1 MEGHI
6 MFLKSLLSAIA
17 ITVLTFSNVSA
28 EPLDAQEI
36 FLSASSYTVK
46 VKARIETPFIEDD
59 VGVFD
64 GAGFLIDAER
74 GWILTNAHV
83 VGRSPAMVS
92 LAFQNSTF
100 VDARKLYVDPHL
112 DIAILEIDAGN
123 DARTAAPL
131 ECDDTPSVG
140 HPVGA
145 FGHPWGL
152 EFTGTRGIVSGVTT
166 DFGETFIR
174 MDAAINP
181 GNSGGPLI
189 SLSTGRVLGISV
201 ASSGEEDDQ
210 NTNFAVPIV
219 FVCRIIEIL
228 KSGGDPSPP
237 RLPVV
242 FLTSLR
248 DRDALIVAR
257 TYLPEG
263 LLDLRPGDEIV
274 GDPSGNSIFSET
286 QLIDSVRGQLDEVH
300 LDILREGQNIL
311 ITGRLDPE
319 PLITERAGILVSGLL
334 IGRTTKRDSAVL
346 GTNNGLM
353 VHNVEWGSVGDD
365 LGFNYRD
372 ILTTIDGRHYDDP
385 EVLFMDLQEAQ
396 DSGHSV
402 SVEILRFH
410 EGEAIFG
417 FLRRELLIEDLEVI
431 TGQ

>member
-1 MEGHI
+1 
-6 MFLKSLLSAIA
+6 MFFKSLLSAIA
-17 ITVLTFSNVSA
+17 ITGLTFSNVSA

-36 FLSASSYTVK
+36 FLSASEYTVK
-46 VKARIETPFIEDD
+46 VRARIETPFIEDE

-83 VGRSPAMVS
+83 VGRSPAMIS
-92 LAFQNSTF
+92 AAFQESPF

-123 DARTAAPL
+123 SARTAAPL
-131 ECDDTPSVG
+131 ECDDSPSVG

-166 DFGETFIR
+166 DFGGTFIR

-189 SLSTGRVLGISV
+189 SLSTGRVLGVSV
-201 ASSGEEDDQ
+201 ASSAEEDDQ
-210 NTNFAVPIV
+210 NTNFAVPMV
-219 FVCRIIEIL
+219 FVCRIIDIL
-228 KSGGDPSPP
+228 RSGGDPSPP
-237 RLPVV
+237 RLPVA

-274 GDPSGNSIFSET
+274 GVPGDNYIYNET

-300 LDILREGQNIL
+300 LDILRDGQSIS
-311 ITGRLDPE
+311 ISGRMDPE

-353 VHNVEWGSVGDD
+353 VHNVEWGSIGDD
-365 LGFNYRD
+365 LEFNYWD
-372 ILTTIDGRHYDDP
+372 ILTTVDGQHYDDP
-385 EVLFMDLQEAQ
+385 KVLFMDLQNAQ

-402 SVEILRFH
+402 SVEILRFG
-410 EGEAIFG
+410 EGEAIFD
-417 FLRRELLIEDLEVI
+417 FLRRELPIEDLESI

>member
-1 MEGHI
+1 
-6 MFLKSLLSAIA
+6 MFLRSLLSAIP
-17 ITVLTFSNVSA
+17 IIGLISSNVSA
-28 EPLDAQEI
+28 DPLDAQEI
-36 FLSASSYTVK
+36 FLAASSYTVK
-46 VKARIETPFIEDD
+46 VRTRIETPFIEDE
-59 VGVFD
+59 VGVFG

-83 VGRSPAMVS
+83 VGRSPAMIS
-92 LAFQNSTF
+92 AAFQESPF

-123 DARTAAPL
+123 NAHSAAPL

-152 EFTGTRGIVSGVTT
+152 EFTGTRGIVSGETT
-166 DFGETFIR
+166 DFGGTFIR

-189 SLSTGRVLGISV
+189 SLSTGRVLGVSV
-201 ASSGEEDDQ
+201 ASSAEEDDQ
-210 NTNFAVPIV
+210 NTNLAVPMV
-219 FVCRIIEIL
+219 FVCRIIDIL
-228 KSGGDPSPP
+228 RSGGDPSPP
-237 RLPVV
+237 RLPVA

-274 GDPSGNSIFSET
+274 GVPGDNYIYNET

-300 LDILREGQNIL
+300 LDILRDGQSIS
-311 ITGRLDPE
+311 ISGRMDPE

-353 VHNVEWGSVGDD
+353 VHNVEWGSIGDD
-365 LGFNYRD
+365 LEFNYWD
-372 ILTTIDGRHYDDP
+372 ILTTVDGQHYDDP
-385 EVLFMDLQEAQ
+385 KVLFMDLQNAQ

-402 SVEILRFH
+402 SVEILRFG
-410 EGEAIFG
+410 EGEAIFD
-417 FLRRELLIEDLEVI
+417 FLRRELPIEDLESI